1 MITPERKLTSP
12 GSSPS
17 SLKRLTI
24 LSVCTAALCLLMYL
38 IVHLSSSVPLS
49 ETIGAHLSIQNGY
62 NKDYMS
68 ELTIRV
74 NTFRRND
81 QLELFLDYYAGYKNM
96 RECAFIKEVQV
107 IWSDPENIPP
117 TQWLE
122 EDSKY
127 VKDKVYFEVH
137 TKNSLNNRFLP
148 LTKESVKTHAVLSI
162 DDDLIIPCNVLRE
175 NLRVWE
181 SYDKALVGWSPRMHG
196 YDTELHNM
204 KYLKWQHTWW
214 SGMYS
219 IMLTKASFL
228 HRDYLG
234 ESFLKAVPGLFLEHV
249 DDMKNCEDLA
259 MAHTVA
265 SLSGAPPVWISG
277 DVYETGE
284 QGISSGKS
292 HFRTRGIC
300 LEQLRDMTGSLPY
313 VTSYQKTVPLQFSL
327 F

>member
-1 MITPERKLTSP
+1 MTLEKKLGKIHP
-12 GSSPS
+12 GYSSVT
-17 SLKRLTI
+17 LKHLTI
-24 LSVCTAALCLLMYL
+24 ISVCFAALCLLLYL
-38 IVHLSSSVPLS
+38 ILHISSSVPLS
-49 ETIGAHLSIQNGY
+49 ETIGHST
-62 NKDYMS
+62 NKDFAAS

-96 RECAFIKEVQV
+96 HECAFIKEVQV
-107 IWSDPENIPP
+107 IWSDPENTPP
-117 TQWLE
+117 TTWLE
-122 EDSKY
+122 EENKY

-162 DDDLIIPCNVLRE
+162 DDDLIIPCNVLRD

-219 IMLTKASFL
+219 IMLTKASFI

-234 ESFLKAVPGLFLEHV
+234 DAFLKETPGLFLEHV
-249 DDMKNCEDLA
+249 DDLKNCEDLA

-265 SLSGAPPVWISG
+265 SLSEAPPVWISG

-284 QGISSGKS
+284 QGISSGKN

-300 LEQLRDMTGSLPY
+300 LEQLRDMSGILPY
-313 VTSYQKTVPLQFSL
+313 VTSYQKMVPLSQFSL